1 MVFLFYRLEH
11 LETPLLF
18 ISQDKT
24 EYLQNVIIMNNTI
37 CEVDLRNKITGKFR
51 NFVYILMNT
60 FGENTGQ
67 YYCMGYLV

>member
-1 MVFLFYRLEH
+1 
-11 LETPLLF
+11 
-18 ISQDKT
+18 
-24 EYLQNVIIMNNTI
+24 MNNTI
-37 CEVDLRNKITGKFR
+37 CEVDLRNKITGKFK